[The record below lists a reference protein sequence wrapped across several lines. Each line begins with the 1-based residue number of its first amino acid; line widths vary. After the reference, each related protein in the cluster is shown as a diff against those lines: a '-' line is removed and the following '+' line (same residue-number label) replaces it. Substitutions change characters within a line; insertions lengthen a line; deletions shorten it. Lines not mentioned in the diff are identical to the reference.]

1 MEYVKILFSVYM
13 GAAIALTFLSLSNDV
28 FQLELGGYFM
38 WFFIAGFLMGCVAG
52 IMLMCLMFASGK
64 RK

>member
-1 MEYVKILFSVYM
+1 M
-13 GAAIALTFLSLSNDV
+13 GAAVALTFLALSDDV

-38 WFFIAGFLMGCVAG
+38 WFFAGFLMGCVVG

>member
-1 MEYVKILFSVYM
+1 MQEFYSVRVWEQLLHLHFL
-13 GAAIALTFLSLSNDV
+13 ALSDDV

-38 WFFIAGFLMGCVAG
+38 WFFIAEFLMGCVVG
-52 IMLMCLMFASGK
+52 IMLICLMFASGK